1 MMDETISTPGGKVDI
16 KKTKQK
22 KKREATSPPI
32 PDVTVMEKKTRHVT
46 GDGASAL
53 VPDDEIHEDVVPL
66 TLDDSDGNPG
76 GSGRIHMLSHPLD
89 PDDIIRIAREL
100 GSLMLPEVKSAVIE
114 AVKEATAPLQTQ
126 IDVLKSDTRQ
136 LEDENVD
143 LKSRVDELEKK
154 VSTNEDNIDILEPYS
169 RSNTLRISGIPEEPN
184 E

>member
-1 MMDETISTPGGKVDI
+1 MCLLIDL
-16 KKTKQK
+16 
-22 KKREATSPPI
+22 
-32 PDVTVMEKKTRHVT
+32 KTR
-46 GDGASAL
+46 
-53 VPDDEIHEDVVPL
+53 
-66 TLDDSDGNPG
+66 

-89 PDDIIRIAREL
+89 PDDIMRIAREL

-154 VSTNEDNIDILEPYS
+154 VSTNEDNIDILEQYS

-184 E
+184 ESTIIIIIIKSIFSEDNILSTGTYLTYGPLNIKIT